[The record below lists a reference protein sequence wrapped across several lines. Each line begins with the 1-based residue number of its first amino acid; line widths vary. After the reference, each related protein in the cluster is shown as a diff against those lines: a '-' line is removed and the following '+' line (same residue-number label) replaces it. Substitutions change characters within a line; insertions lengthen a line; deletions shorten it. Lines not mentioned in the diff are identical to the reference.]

1 MTHIY
6 VPGEKREK
14 FAENTIRLVEAL
26 TDSELETSIKR
37 LGLEKEFFEVLEEIT
52 EKEFTSFSVALAR
65 RPDSTRYLARQ
76 MIAANFCIYPGAKK
90 VLRLSF
96 HNLHVFAFEPQ
107 VRKTPAAQLA
117 WDLRKAH
124 GI

>member
-1 MTHIY
+1 
-6 VPGEKREK
+6 
-14 FAENTIRLVEAL
+14 IRLVEAL

-90 VLRLSF
+90 KILRLSF
-96 HNLHVFAFEPQ
+96 HNLGIFALEPQ

-117 WDLRKAH
+117 WDLRRAH